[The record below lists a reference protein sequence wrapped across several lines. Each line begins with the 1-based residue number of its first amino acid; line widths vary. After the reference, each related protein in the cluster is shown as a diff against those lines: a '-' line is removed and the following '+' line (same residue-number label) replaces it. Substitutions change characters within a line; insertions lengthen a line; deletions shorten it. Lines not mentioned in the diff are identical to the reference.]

1 MSVDAAM
8 TTETATK
15 LPKAKPAKQDEAKV
29 GGVSKVIIYAILVFL
44 TVVFLGPIAFIIFN
58 SFKSKFAI

>member
-8 TTETATK
+8 TTETTTK
-15 LPKAKPAKQDEAKV
+15 SPKAKPVKQDEAKV

-44 TVVFLGPIAFIIFN
+44 TVVFLSLIHI
-58 SFKSKFAI
+58 